1 MEDLLWRGSFCQ
13 GPFVGT
19 AASAVRRAQPD
30 SIRGSSQETGA
41 LHSRT
46 IESKVA
52 AEKSANTRRR
62 WTIG

>member
-1 MEDLLWRGSFCQ
+1 MEDLLWKGFFWQ

-19 AASAVRRAQPD
+19 AASAVRRAQPG
-30 SIRGSSQETGA
+30 SICWSVQETGA

-46 IESKVA
+46 IETKIV

-62 WTIG
+62 WTIR